1 MNAGKNNFCYWRLGG
16 MILVAFCI
24 ASIPGRTQSVDTLVN
39 RMLRDNPLLE
49 ALRKDYEAATYKEG
63 EFKDF
68 PDPVIS
74 MGFFP
79 LPVETRLGPQQ
90 LKIGVTQSLPWNNV
104 LANRALVAREE
115 ADLLKVQFEI
125 AEEDLTLRIRQVY
138 ARIWKI
144 DREIELLEERIPL
157 IQAWYRVS
165 LSKMSANQAGAS
177 DVLQI
182 QIFLNEIQNI
192 IQILEK
198 QQETYRV
205 SIDRLLGVESG
216 IPGDQDKL
224 PQELE
229 LDTLIMT
236 PVEPSTGQSQLPD
249 LDWYDQELQVSGAI
263 LERNQS
269 EGYPTI
275 GLGLD
280 YVIVGKRTDGNP
292 QHNGRDIV
300 MPMLSVKMPIYR
312 QKYKAVRQRENARQ
326 ASIHLKRRDKEL
338 EIQENI
344 ETALLILKAEQ
355 ENLRFYENQIEILDR
370 TIDILTTGYSTE
382 GNKFDELLKLHN
394 QLIDFA
400 LKELDSKVKMHIANL
415 TIKRWQP

>member
-1 MNAGKNNFCYWRLGG
+1 MNAGKNNFSYWRLGG
-16 MILVAFCI
+16 MILIAFCL
-24 ASIPGRTQSVDTLVN
+24 ATIPGKTQSVDTLVN
-39 RMLRDNPLLE
+39 RMLRDNPKLE

-74 MGFFP
+74 TGFFP

-90 LKIGVTQSLPWNNV
+90 LKIGVTQSLLWNHV
-104 LANRALVAREE
+104 LENRAQVAREE
-115 ADLLKVQFEI
+115 ADLFKVQYEI
-125 AEEDLTLRIRQVY
+125 AEEDLTLRIQQVY

-144 DREIELLEERIPL
+144 DPEIQLLEERIPL
-157 IQAWYRVS
+157 IQAWYQVS

-182 QIFLNEIQNI
+182 QIFLNEIRNI

-205 SIDRLLGVESG
+205 SINRLLGAESG
-216 IPGDQDKL
+216 ISGDEDEL
-224 PQELE
+224 PTELE
-229 LDTLIMT
+229 LDTLMMR
-236 PVEPSTGQSQLPD
+236 PVESLPGLSRLPD
-249 LDWYDQELQVSGAI
+249 LDWYDQELQVSAAI

-280 YVIVGKRTDGNP
+280 YVIVGKRTDGDP
-292 QHNGRDIV
+292 LYNGRDIV

-312 QKYKAVRQRENARQ
+312 KKYGAVRQREKARQ

-344 ETALLILKAEQ
+344 ETALLILKTEQ
-355 ENLRFYENQIEILDR
+355 ENLRFYDDQIEILER
-370 TIDILTTGYSTE
+370 TINILNTEYSTE
-382 GNKFDELLKLHN
+382 GTKFDELLNLHN